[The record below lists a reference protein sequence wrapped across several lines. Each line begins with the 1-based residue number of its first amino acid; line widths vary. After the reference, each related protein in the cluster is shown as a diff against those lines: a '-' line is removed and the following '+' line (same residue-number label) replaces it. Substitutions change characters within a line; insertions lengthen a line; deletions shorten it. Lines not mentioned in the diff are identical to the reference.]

1 MIFETILVKL
11 IFDYITLNSQGHYPL
26 FVEVIISIPANPHLQ
41 LTNLTNVLYQGSF
54 DIASY
59 VLYNE
64 DSASFPK
71 EDANEYSISY
81 I

>member
-1 MIFETILVKL
+1 MRYKTHKL
-11 IFDYITLNSQGHYPL
+11 IFDYVTLNSQGHYPL

-41 LTNLTNVLYQGSF
+41 LRNLTNVLYQGSF

-71 EDANEYSISY
+71 EDANEYSNGY

>member
-1 MIFETILVKL
+1 MRYQTHEL
-11 IFDYITLNSQGHYPL
+11 IFDYVTLNSQGYYPL
-26 FVEVIISIPANPHLQ
+26 FIEAIISIPANPHLQ
-41 LTNLTNVLYQGSF
+41 LTNLTNMLYQGSF
-54 DIASY
+54 DIAYY

-71 EDANEYSISY
+71 EDAYEYSTSY